1 MEDEVGEIHAE
12 DSLSENVQ
20 VFVRIRPPFEYEVK
34 EARRALDL
42 DGQAANADYS

>member
-1 MEDEVGEIHAE
+1 MESEFGEHPIE

-42 DGQAANADYS
+42 DGQAAHADYS